1 MNLDHHRTDCALGA
15 ADTAAAQPATAARD
29 RLLVAATQ
37 LLLTG
42 GYADTNIDRICR
54 AAGTSYSTFTH
65 HFGRKRHIAHEV
77 ADTLA
82 TRATHRILATIPRD
96 TDHLITILA
105 IWASMLASRPGWVSL
120 EMALAALDDTSRRE
134 VSDRV
139 AVIGDSVTELLTAT
153 VGFEPSEPRLD
164 VDLVVSFLF
173 TVVIGM
179 TVQHD
184 NGISTTISGIRPQIE
199 LILRAAQLP

>member
-1 MNLDHHRTDCALGA
+1 MNLDQHPTDCALGA
-15 ADTAAAQPATAARD
+15 ADTNAHRPVTATRD
-29 RLLVAATQ
+29 RLLRAATE
-37 LLLTG
+37 LLLTR

-54 AAGTSYSTFTH
+54 AAGTSYSTFTN

-82 TRATHRILATIPRD
+82 TRATHRILQTIPRD
-96 TDHLITILA
+96 TDHLITTLA
-105 IWASMLASRPGWVSL
+105 IWASILATRPGWVSL
-120 EMALAALDDTSRRE
+120 ELALATLDDTSRTE

-139 AVIGDSVTELLTAT
+139 AVIGNAVTELLTAT
-153 VGFEPSEPRLD
+153 ISFESSGPKID

-173 TVVIGM
+173 TVVVGM
-179 TVQHD
+179 TVQHN
-184 NGISTTISGIRPQIE
+184 NGIDTTISGIRPQIE